1 MNTKTVYAYDSNF
14 KYTGEKILD
23 HTDKD
28 PFGYFNIP
36 GNCTDVEPPSAKE
49 GFDLYWNGTAWE
61 YKAIEKEH
69 EPDPPTLDEL
79 KQQKIQEFKYKRDR
93 DEIEVIEYN
102 NSAFDY
108 DDKARERMRIAEKA
122 LVDNELPSQAWT
134 CADNSS
140 TELTVQDFK
149 NINTLAAQRSGAL
162 HVKYNEL
169 KAQVNASADKDEL
182 EQIVW

>member
-1 MNTKTVYAYDSNF
+1 MQTKIVYSYENDF
-14 KYTGEKILD
+14 KYTGSKTLD
-23 HTDKD
+23 NTDKD

-36 GNCTDVEPPSAKE
+36 GNCTEIEPPVSKE
-49 GFDLYWNGTAWE
+49 GFEIVWAGAAWE
-61 YKAIEKEH
+61 YRGIPEPT
-69 EPDPPTLDEL
+69 PDPIPTLEEL
-79 KQQKIQEFKYKRDR
+79 KEQKIQEFKYKRDS

>member
-1 MNTKTVYAYDSNF
+1 M
-14 KYTGEKILD
+14 KYSGEKILD

-28 PFGYFNIP
+28 PFGNFNMP
-36 GNCTDVEPPSAKE
+36 ANCVEIEPPIIKE
-49 GFDLYWNGTAWE
+49 GYEIVWEGTAWE
-61 YKAIEKEH
+61 YKEISKDP
-69 EPDPPTLDEL
+69 EPKRPTWGEL
-79 KQQKIQEFKYKRDR
+79 KQYKVQEFKYKRDG
-93 DEIEVIEYN
+93 DEVAVIEYN
-102 NSAFDY
+102 SKVFDY

-122 LVDNELPSQAWT
+122 LIDNNLASRVWT

-169 KAQVNASADKDEL
+169 KDAVNALVGDTPENQIAL
-182 EQIVW
+182 EAIVW

>member
-1 MNTKTVYAYDSNF
+1 MNTKRVYVHDEDR

-23 HTDKD
+23 STDRD
-28 PFGYFNIP
+28 PFGNFNIP
-36 GNCTDVEPPSAKE
+36 GNCVEIEPLPKKE
-49 GFDLYWNGTAWE
+49 GFEIIWLATAWE
-61 YKAIEKEH
+61 YKAIEKEP

-79 KQQKIQEFKYKRDR
+79 KQQKIQDFKYKRDS
-93 DEIEVIEYN
+93 EEVAVVEYN
-102 NSAFDY
+102 NKTFDY
-108 DDKARERMRIAEKA
+108 DDKSRERMRIAEKA